1 MDILQNDL
9 IEIYNSLVVFSQETV
24 NTPRPKPIKVYYEKE
39 SRLLVF
45 EQGGNSVRLW
55 TPIYYVR
62 GLEDLEKPTYL
73 LPEGYD
79 LLMSELKF
87 IIDSGLLLKD
97 RTILSPENYGF
108 DIYGTDLK
116 ELWKGP
122 EIKASIRFIS
132 VKGWLFRWNTKRKYK
147 L

>member
-1 MDILQNDL
+1 
-9 IEIYNSLVVFSQETV
+9 
-24 NTPRPKPIKVYYEKE
+24 
-39 SRLLVF
+39 
-45 EQGGNSVRLW
+45 
-55 TPIYYVR
+55 
-62 GLEDLEKPTYL
+62 
-73 LPEGYD
+73 
-79 LLMSELKF
+79 MSELKF

-122 EIKASIRFIS
+122 EVKSSIRFIS
-132 VKGWLFRWNTKRKYK
+132 GKGWFFRWNTKRKYK